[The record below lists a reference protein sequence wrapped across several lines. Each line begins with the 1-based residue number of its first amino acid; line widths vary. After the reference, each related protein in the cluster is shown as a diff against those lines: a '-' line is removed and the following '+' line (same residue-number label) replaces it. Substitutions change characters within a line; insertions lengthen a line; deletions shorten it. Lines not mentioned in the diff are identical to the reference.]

1 MKHDVQF
8 NGIHLLLMTTIFAT
22 EGTFR
27 DSFFNMLEGDQSI
40 AGQIAEEL
48 TAKTDI
54 HCSIM

>member
-1 MKHDVQF
+1 MEHDVQF
-8 NGIHLLLMTTIFAT
+8 NPIYLLLLTTVCAT

-27 DSFFNMLEGDQSI
+27 DSLFNILQGDQSI
-40 AGQIAEEL
+40 TGQIAEEL